1 VVVDTTFHHFHPA
14 LSHQVVPASG
24 QSCYFISLAP
34 AHTCLFRALLDSK
47 IKIKIITNKQNKM
60 LRRAVWQGAG
70 RASALAGGNEKL
82 ASLVGAAARVS
93 LLRFN
98 LSTSGRY
105 STSSR
110 LIDEFDSPSASRSV
124 NPDSGTRGGG
134 GGLFN
139 VPGLVSPASWGR
151 LAGSVEDEVE
161 RLVAH
166 VRQRTADNKR
176 HNPKTI
182 LFFIY
187 IYYIK
192 IHHSFL

>member
-1 VVVDTTFHHFHPA
+1 
-14 LSHQVVPASG
+14 
-24 QSCYFISLAP
+24 
-34 AHTCLFRALLDSK
+34 
-47 IKIKIITNKQNKM
+47 M
-60 LRRAVWQGAG
+60 LRRSVWQSAG
-70 RASALAGGNEKL
+70 RASALGSNEKR
-82 ASLVGAAARVS
+82 LVGAAARVF
-93 LLRFN
+93 RFN
-98 LSTSGRY
+98 LSTSRY

-110 LIDEFDSPSASRSV
+110 LIDEFDSPSASRSSA
-124 NPDSGTRGGG
+124 NPDSGARGGGG

-192 IHHSFL
+192 IHHSFLDLFHILYNF